1 MTETEK
7 PHRTA
12 PTYHPGSSKAD
23 IENEPDW
30 AKVPYYRVEFRDSH
44 GRVAGVSFPEDDLEK
59 IQEFLEH
66 ARQLADRLRQKK
78 ERGDLLSVVDFMRDQ
93 EVGSSN
99 QRC

>member
-1 MTETEK
+1 MTEIEK

-30 AKVPYYRVEFRDSH
+30 GKVPHHRVGFRDKN
-44 GRVAGVSFPEDDLEK
+44 GRVAGVSHPQDDLDNEK
-59 IQEFLEH
+59 EFLEH
-66 ARQLADRLRQKK
+66 ARQLADQLRQKQ

-93 EVGSSN
+93 EV
-99 QRC
+99 